1 MRFKSTLLL
10 CTISLLSLAACG
22 QPQASTS
29 TTEPSP
35 VTNSSA
41 TNSPAT
47 NSPVTES
54 ATASQTAYPEL
65 LTVVTNTQTAVKAN
79 DFAKAQQEFDQFESV
94 WSPVED
100 GIKAKSS
107 ASYDAI
113 ENDMDQVNAAL
124 KAANAEQANTAL
136 QNMAKNIQGIPNS

>member
-29 TTEPSP
+29 TTTEPSP
-35 VTNSSA
+35 VVA
-41 TNSPAT
+41 SPA
-47 NSPVTES
+47 TES
-54 ATASQTAYPEL
+54 ATAPQTAYPEL
-65 LTVVTNTQTAVKAN
+65 LAVVTNTQTAVKAN

-107 ASYDAI
+107 DSYDAI

-136 QNMAKNIQGIPNS
+136 QNMAKDIQGIPNS